1 MKQTGHDDLVVLYC
15 EIDCIREASDQTTSK
30 FFVHFLIEEGI
41 AGDIADTGIEHTKE
55 FIAKSR

>member
-1 MKQTGHDDLVVLYC
+1 MKQAGHDDLVVLYC

-41 AGDIADTGIEHTKE
+41 AGDIADTGIEHT
-55 FIAKSR
+55 